1 MKSKNLLFITLLSLT
16 SIALTSCND
25 ISMAVKSKGEEVS
38 ALEWSKSYIHS
49 YDSNLSFF
57 FDIVNAENDLPSYS
71 YKYINQTT
79 TKNVRTA
86 IEDGNSSK
94 ENADQK
100 TTQTGAFDS
109 ANNTY
114 KTKEEITNKKKTPEG
129 LTYSSTQES
138 YQYQKSQNTVC
149 IFDLVEKTYKKQDI
163 VDSVSTFAKADP
175 LLNNVYLTISSVYAL
190 LKLSGDSFGTDEMYK
205 NDQFYIK
212 GNVFTVK
219 TTSQYVDTL
228 NDTSRYSSIEGEV
241 EYTRQYI
248 FENSY
253 ITITRFTKYKN
264 CSYTDLNSEYKYSVQ
279 QESGETITFK
289 NKGTVSKVYTEDFTY
304 VE

>member
-25 ISMAVKSKGEEVS
+25 ISMAVKSKGEEVT

-100 TTQTGAFDS
+100 TTHTGAFD
-109 ANNTY
+109 
-114 KTKEEITNKKKTPEG
+114 
-129 LTYSSTQES
+129 
-138 YQYQKSQNTVC
+138 
-149 IFDLVEKTYKKQDI
+149 
-163 VDSVSTFAKADP
+163 
-175 LLNNVYLTISSVYAL
+175 
-190 LKLSGDSFGTDEMYK
+190 
-205 NDQFYIK
+205 
-212 GNVFTVK
+212 
-219 TTSQYVDTL
+219 
-228 NDTSRYSSIEGEV
+228 
-241 EYTRQYI
+241 
-248 FENSY
+248 
-253 ITITRFTKYKN
+253 
-264 CSYTDLNSEYKYSVQ
+264 
-279 QESGETITFK
+279 
-289 NKGTVSKVYTEDFTY
+289 
-304 VE
+304 

>member
-1 MKSKNLLFITLLSLT
+1 
-16 SIALTSCND
+16 
-25 ISMAVKSKGEEVS
+25 
-38 ALEWSKSYIHS
+38 
-49 YDSNLSFF
+49 
-57 FDIVNAENDLPSYS
+57 
-71 YKYINQTT
+71 
-79 TKNVRTA
+79 
-86 IEDGNSSK
+86 
-94 ENADQK
+94 
-100 TTQTGAFDS
+100 
-109 ANNTY
+109 
-114 KTKEEITNKKKTPEG
+114 
-129 LTYSSTQES
+129 
-138 YQYQKSQNTVC
+138 
-149 IFDLVEKTYKKQDI
+149 DLVEKTYKKQDI
-163 VDSVSTFAKADP
+163 VDSVSTFAKADQ

-190 LKLSGDSFGTDEMYK
+190 LQLAGDSFGTDETYK

-219 TTSQYVDTL
+219 TTSQYVDIL

>member
-57 FDIVNAENDLPSYS
+57 FDIVNAENNLPSYS

-114 KTKEEITNKKKTPEG
+114 KTKKEISCKEIILKNSKDFNGNNNDDEVIKICG
-129 LTYSSTQES
+129 ISRGS
-138 YQYQKSQNTVC
+138 YY
-149 IFDLVEKTYKKQDI
+149 
-163 VDSVSTFAKADP
+163 
-175 LLNNVYLTISSVYAL
+175 
-190 LKLSGDSFGTDEMYK
+190 
-205 NDQFYIK
+205 
-212 GNVFTVK
+212 
-219 TTSQYVDTL
+219 
-228 NDTSRYSSIEGEV
+228 
-241 EYTRQYI
+241 
-248 FENSY
+248 
-253 ITITRFTKYKN
+253 KYKRELK
-264 CSYTDLNSEYKYSVQ
+264 DK
-279 QESGETITFK
+279 
-289 NKGTVSKVYTEDFTY
+289 
-304 VE
+304 